1 MQGDDVPE
9 DQAVRIFLL
18 FDRQESA
25 MKATIDL
32 DGRFFG
38 GRTVKASFFAEEKFY
53 NKDFDP
59 RDCDD

>member
-1 MQGDDVPE
+1 MQGDDIPE

-53 NKDFDP
+53 NKD
-59 RDCDD
+59 